1 MKKNYSLFD
10 DNFTSNIYRCKYN
23 ETNSSK
29 AFTKF
34 YLIARMGTYIDS
46 FSLPH
51 KLLYLEHEALILVFR
66 VPQSVQKVKTAKF
79 HKHLGIMEQKSELS
93 NQIFNT
99 SSSLPSKN
107 ITN

>member
-1 MKKNYSLFD
+1 MFNYYLF
-10 DNFTSNIYRCKYN
+10 
-23 ETNSSK
+23 
-29 AFTKF
+29 
-34 YLIARMGTYIDS
+34 
-46 FSLPH
+46 
-51 KLLYLEHEALILVFR
+51 LEHNKVLRFLG